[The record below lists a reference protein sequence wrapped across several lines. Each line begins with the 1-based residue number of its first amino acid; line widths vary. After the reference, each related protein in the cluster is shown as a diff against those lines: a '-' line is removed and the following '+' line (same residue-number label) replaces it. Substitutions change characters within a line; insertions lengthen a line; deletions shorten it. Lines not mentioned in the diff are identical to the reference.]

1 MRSEGIERSVNAEL
15 QRRNIPQHLH
25 RHRTTR
31 GTKPAQH
38 LAAGVEPFAVK
49 FNLGVCT
56 SRPPQIQPSS

>member
-15 QRRNIPQHLH
+15 QRRNIPALH

-49 FNLGVCT
+49 FSLGICT
-56 SRPPQIQPSS
+56 YRPPQIQPSS